1 MQVGV
6 CEVTLG
12 LPGNRSLK
20 DKRHVVRAVI
30 DRVTRRFRT
39 NIAEVDCQD
48 DHDRVVL
55 GYAVVGNDP
64 ALIDARLREILE
76 FIDDLCL
83 AVLTEHQHEV
93 IEW

>member
-6 CEVTLG
+6 CELTLR

-20 DKRHVVRAVI
+20 DKRHVVRSIV

-39 NIAEVDCQD
+39 NIAEVEGQD
-48 DHDRVVL
+48 EHDRAVL
-55 GYAVVGNDP
+55 GFAVVGSDP
-64 ALIDARLREILE
+64 VLLEARIDEILR

-83 AVLTEHQHEV
+83 GVLTDHDHEV
-93 IEW
+93 FVW